1 MGSKPIKG
9 RKRHTVVDTLGLVLR
24 VWVSAA
30 NVGKRK
36 EHPHYEIASNL
47 LPEGSPTILTQP
59 LAAVVRATP

>member
-36 EHPHYEIASNL
+36 EHPHYEIASNS
-47 LPEGSPTILTQP
+47 PPGGSPATLTQP
-59 LAAVVRATP
+59 LASVGQATP